1 MKNKLYLQEDVQ
13 EDVKVDVD
21 DKTVE
26 VDATNINSGIAN
38 VINNLIIDEFEA
50 INGYNSAIATLVS
63 IQEDSSIIASP
74 IIAVLNDIINEENAH
89 VGQLQK
95 ALELVSKSA
104 EEIDK
109 GASEGE
115 EQIIGAEERDIET
128 EVKAEEALVEEKI
141 YSVYFGDD
149 FLGHYSAENETEA
162 SAKAQAEHAD
172 VYAQFDSDSWVDLED
187 IILAKEDELHPL
199 DEFEESVTEAYGD
212 WKYKIDSKYR
222 YELEDAETIEEQI
235 GAVKN
240 LIQEVAK
247 IVAKLDEDAQDDF
260 YELEDIEATL
270 SVDDALDLDED
281 DLDIILDMLYDY
293 CDEHRIFIEI

>member
-1 MKNKLYLQEDVQ
+1 MKNKLYLQENV
-13 EDVKVDVD
+13 VVDVND
-21 DKTVE
+21 DIEKVE
-26 VDATNINSGIAN
+26 GIDINSGIAN

-63 IQEDSSIIASP
+63 IQEDSP
-74 IIAVLNDIINEENAH
+74 IIAILNDIINEENAH

-115 EQIIGAEERDIET
+115 EQIIDAEERSIDT
-128 EVKAEEALVEEKI
+128 EVEAEESLVEEKI

-149 FLGHYSAENETEA
+149 FLGHYPAKNETEA
-162 SAKAQAEHAD
+162 SAKAQAENAD
-172 VYAQFDSDSWVDLED
+172 IYAEFNPDLWVDLEN

-199 DEFEESVTEAYGD
+199 EEFEESVSAREAYRD
-212 WKYKIDSKYR
+212 WNYKIDSKYR
-222 YELEDAETIEEQI
+222 RAVEDAETTEEQVT
-235 GAVKN
+235 AVKN

-247 IVAKLDEDAQDDF
+247 IVAKLDEEAQDDF
-260 YELEDIEATL
+260 YGLEDIEATL
-270 SVDDALDLDED
+270 SFDDDFDLDED
-281 DLDIILDMLYDY
+281 DLNIILDMLFDY

>member
-1 MKNKLYLQEDVQ
+1 MKNKLYLQ

-63 IQEDSSIIASP
+63 IQEDSP

-115 EQIIGAEERDIET
+115 EQIIGAEERNIET
-128 EVKAEEALVEEKI
+128 EVEAEESLVEEKI

-149 FLGHYSAENETEA
+149 FLGHYSAKNETEA

-172 VYAQFDSDSWVDLED
+172 VYAGFDSDSWVDLEN

-199 DEFEESVTEAYGD
+199 DEFEESVSEQEAYRD
-212 WKYKIDSKYR
+212 WNYKVDSKYR
-222 YELEDAETIEEQI
+222 HAIEDAETIEEQI
-235 GAVKN
+235 TAVKN

-247 IVAKLDEDAQDDF
+247 IVAKLDENAQDDF
-260 YELEDIEATL
+260 YELDDIGATL
-270 SVDDALDLDED
+270 SLDDAFDLDED
-281 DLDIILDMLYDY
+281 DLNIILDMLFDY